1 MLLQSWK
8 VFQNLFITIWKK
20 HFHWDPQKQTAT
32 RRWVQ
37 ASATN
42 LFTRVLPFNER
53 KYIQMRRMNC
63 EEYLRLPRRFLWQ
76 LYAFCETRGCLLLG
90 RRRLKIVNKKYYCRY
105 NHFGCLQLMRK
116 VSFFFKVCLSLTRE
130 SN

>member
-53 KYIQMRRMNC
+53 KYIQMRWMNC
-63 EEYLRLPRRFLWQ
+63 EEYLRLPLRFLWQ

-90 RRRLKIVNKKYYCRY
+90 RRRLKIINKKYYCRY
-105 NHFGCLQLMRK
+105 NHFGCLHSMQK
-116 VSFFFKVCLSLTRE
+116 VSFFLKFVCLITRE